1 MVLNDGK
8 SSEGVGLVLGY
19 SVVDVIVLGEG
30 DYQEWLKPDD
40 GVKAVSLHEFKGGG
54 VKCPGSWLIT
64 WGARDKANY
73 QMSQLNCFW

>member
-54 VKCPGSWLIT
+54 GEMSWVLVDNM
-64 WGARDKANY
+64 GGKG
-73 QMSQLNCFW
+73 